1 MRKESFVISSVFY
14 RILKSIKTKE
24 EYNMSNPSPLLTVKQ
39 ACAYLQICRAHFY
52 SLLKSDPNF
61 PKPIRLGQ
69 TVRFKAAD
77 FGRYVDVKVAGE
89 GRVDTVGHDLAK
101 KRGRGRPPKARCNPG

>member
-1 MRKESFVISSVFY
+1 MF
-14 RILKSIKTKE
+14 
-24 EYNMSNPSPLLTVKQ
+24 NPSPLLTVKQ

-52 SLLKSDPNF
+52 SLLKTDPNF

-77 FGRYVDVKVAGE
+77 FGHYVDLKATGE
-89 GRVDTVGHDLAK
+89 GKADSVGHDLTK
-101 KRGRGRPPKARCNPG
+101 KRGRGRPPKAKCNS